1 MALTLP
7 LSYTQEK
14 RLESIPFSSITFAWW
29 QQAQDSVGPAT
40 RRGLNTLIILGSWIL
55 WKARNDNVFNEVS
68 PRVDR
73 AILLAKEEAD
83 LWMLS
88 GAKRLIALVA
98 RSPTS

>member
-14 RLESIPFSSITFAWW
+14 RLESITFSSITFAWW

-55 WKARNDNVFNEVS
+55 
-68 PRVDR
+68 
-73 AILLAKEEAD
+73 
-83 LWMLS
+83 
-88 GAKRLIALVA
+88 
-98 RSPTS
+98 